1 MAVVVPIAAD
11 FDPSG
16 VKQATTEFQLFGQ
29 AMERTFQQAAS
40 NARKAFD
47 NVESSA
53 AGASKKLKDTA
64 DDADRSRSVFANFAG
79 NAAQEI
85 PGLSQA
91 FGPLNVAIGQFAEYA
106 AEGGIKLKGLIAVAG
121 PLAGIGIAVGAIAGK
136 FADLSKN
143 SEFAEERVDRLTES
157 FRQGLTTYQ
166 ALQKEFE
173 RGVKIRTLDEDAF
186 QGLSGLSAKVDSLGL
201 SFTDLGKGLSLFKR
215 STETDITPV
224 FNKLGL
230 TIEDINRIIA
240 GGRPEIERYTDF
252 LKQNGVAGKDVDQ
265 VFRGLDST
273 YFAIKEGQQAAAVTA
288 QFLGKE
294 LAAAIPPA
302 DGLSVAL
309 GMVDGKAWAAS
320 KSLEIA
326 QQQVQNLRDEVLA
339 SVNAEFAYA
348 DAIDNQAE
356 AVARAQKARA
366 LANKTRKI
374 EDIRAAERAERDVS
388 KAVIT
393 TATAYG
399 DLAAA
404 NNTATTGL
412 DDATVAALGFYQQ
425 LEKGAAQF
433 RPGGAVRGPLDE
445 IIGRLEQGFPPE
457 IRTRIVFDFATGQ
470 VSRTGTLGD
479 PTGGRGGLVGVT
491 TPVVTSNASAGTN
504 VTVNVSGFVGSETQ
518 LTDTIR
524 RGLNN
529 DSNRR
534 GADFVL
540 P

>member
-53 AGASKKLKDTA
+53 TGASKKLKDTA
-64 DDADRSRSVFANFAG
+64 ANADRSRSVFANFAG
-79 NAAQEI
+79 NSAQAI
-85 PGLSQA
+85 PGLSNA
-91 FGPLNVAIGQFAEYA
+91 FGPLNTAIGQFTEYA
-106 AEGGIKLKGLIAVAG
+106 SEGGIAIQKLVTAA
-121 PLAGIGIAVGAIAGK
+121 AGIGAVTVALTIINKQLKDIQANAELRRDRVDAFFNAFQDGLTGVTAARKAIQEITEIRVPSGGIAGLLGGSETKDLDPILFKLKLRYDDLARAIA
-136 FADLSKN
+136 
-143 SEFAEERVDRLTES
+143 
-157 FRQGLTTYQ
+157 
-166 ALQKEFE
+166 
-173 RGVKIRTLDEDAF
+173 
-186 QGLSGLSAKVDSLGL
+186 SGPPA
-201 SFTDLGKGLSLFKR
+201 
-215 STETDITPV
+215 
-224 FNKLGL
+224 
-230 TIEDINRIIA
+230 INRL
-240 GGRPEIERYTDF
+240 IEGLRAQGAAADDVADVEQYLYNSLQAATEAMVRQRYELF
-252 LKQNGVAGKDVDQ
+252 L
-265 VFRGLDST
+265 L
-273 YFAIKEGQQAAAVTA
+273 GQDEAAVTA
-288 QFLGKE
+288 ATAGLAGVFNSE
-294 LAAAIPPA
+294 LVPQILAGIKHLAN
-302 DGLSVAL
+302 LQ
-309 GMVDGKAWAAS
+309 K
-320 KSLEIA
+320 
-326 QQQVQNLRDEVLA
+326 QVQTLRDEVLA

-348 DAIDNQAE
+348 DAIDNQTE

-366 LANKTRKI
+366 LANKTRKP

-393 TATAYG
+393 TATSYG

-404 NNTATTGL
+404 NNTAATGL

-470 VSRTGTLGD
+470 VSRTGTIGD